1 MIIQEIRKKILSMNE
16 LERIRL
22 AEFIFDSLDKP
33 DIEVEKKWI
42 DESEKL
48 YLRYRDRRSHPISLN
63 EIKNKYEK

>member
-42 DESEKL
+42 DESEK
-48 YLRYRDRRSHPISLN
+48 RYQSYRERRYHFNILN
-63 EIKNKYEK
+63 EMKNKYQK

>member
-42 DESEKL
+42 DESEK
-48 YLRYRDRRSHPISLN
+48 RYQSYREGRSHPISLN